1 MNKRIESVTGDY
13 QKRKWHAHTN
23 EDYTYALIRFE
34 DGTTATLEQGSL
46 VAMPRNGW
54 RILGTEGAIGNDGPH
69 QDISLVTFAHGKR
82 IESQLTGQAVV
93 ENGFYHNIGNH
104 LLMGERLVVT
114 PEQARRTIGVIWLA
128 EQSAMQGGVP
138 LPLPGEDIYEPD
150 YILPW

>member
-1 MNKRIESVTGDY
+1 VRRPSLPFAREKVTGD
-13 QKRKWHAHTN
+13 
-23 EDYTYALIRFE
+23 
-34 DGTTATLEQGSL
+34 
-46 VAMPRNGW
+46 V
-54 RILGTEGAIGNDGPH
+54 
-69 QDISLVTFAHGKR
+69 
-82 IESQLTGQAVV
+82 VV